1 MSELHSLNVSSR
13 DFAFVMEVELLYI
26 YFRPTYLYIPGMF
39 SNVKNDYVQILELT
53 EVIHFNLIVLRER
66 KSTSLGILPR

>member
-26 YFRPTYLYIPGMF
+26 YFRPVYLYIPGMF

>member
-26 YFRPTYLYIPGMF
+26 YFRAAYLYIPGMF
-39 SNVKNDYVQILELT
+39 SNMKNDYVQILELT